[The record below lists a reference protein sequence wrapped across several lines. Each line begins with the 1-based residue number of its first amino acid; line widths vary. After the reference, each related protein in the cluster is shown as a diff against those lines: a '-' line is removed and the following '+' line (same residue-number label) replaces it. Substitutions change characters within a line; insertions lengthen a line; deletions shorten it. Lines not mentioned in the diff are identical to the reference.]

1 MQTEPVRR
9 PRKRRTV
16 QTAIEMTE
24 PLSVI
29 EATPGAGESTDT
41 LPAVIDTTGVALDDT
56 GQPLPPPEP
65 EPEPP
70 RTDFYFP
77 PLPRTPAG
85 GGQASNPP
93 KQRDAFNAPHQTW
106 ATTRVILLAGLHGV
120 LLLLRGLLLLL
131 RGLWRG
137 LRLLAQGI
145 AAASMS
151 MGRGSRRSYQ
161 RWLAPVLGAVWRW
174 ITDDPY
180 APPRE
185 NTRQPILQGRVLGVY
200 RYRLY
205 QRILVGVFGSLP
217 LAAISLYLLNDL
229 ISTFQAGV
237 SDWLFWLQDIAG
249 TLVGLFG
256 CLIFLRLTSTRIT
269 LHSDGIEYK
278 TWFRVV
284 RSRWEEIAVLK
295 VEYFRR
301 NERWVVG
308 TGRGAWAFLHRS
320 VLGLPKGRQLAK
332 LITLYARLNSTG
344 TPYWLPAVGR
354 FNENRA
360 FGEIHLPQ
368 DKARRTRTISEA

>member
-1 MQTEPVRR
+1 MQPEPVRR
-9 PRKRRTV
+9 SRRRRTV
-16 QTAIEMTE
+16 QPVIEMTE
-24 PLSVI
+24 PVSMMEAAPSV
-29 EATPGAGESTDT
+29 EEPTST
-41 LPAVIDTTGVALDDT
+41 LPTVIDSTGVALDDT
-56 GQPLPPPEP
+56 GQPLQPPP

-70 RTDFYFP
+70 RTEFYFP
-77 PLPRTPAG
+77 PLPRTPTG
-85 GGQASNPP
+85 GSQTPPPTKRQA
-93 KQRDAFNAPHQTW
+93 AFNAAQTW
-106 ATTRVILLAGLHGV
+106 ATLQAILLACLRGAWLF
-120 LLLLRGLLLLL
+120 LRGLVRFL
-131 RGLWRG
+131 RLVWRG
-137 LRLLAQGI
+137 LRLLARGI
-145 AAASMS
+145 AAASVGL
-151 MGRGSRRSYQ
+151 GRWSKRHWL
-161 RWLAPVLGAVWRW
+161 RWLAPGLGAIWRW
-174 ITDDPY
+174 ITHDPY

-185 NTRQPILQGRVLGVY
+185 NSQQSILQGRVLGVY

-229 ISTFQAGV
+229 ISTFRAGV

-256 CLIFLRLTSTRIT
+256 CLILLRLTSTRIT
-269 LHSDGIEYK
+269 LHSDGIEYR

-284 RSRWEEIAVLK
+284 RSRWEEIGVLK

-301 NERWVVG
+301 NERWIVG

-332 LITLYARLNSTG
+332 LITIYARLNSTG

-354 FNENRA
+354 FNEKRA

-368 DKARRTRTISEA
+368 DRAHQPGTNVEA

>member
-1 MQTEPVRR
+1 
-9 PRKRRTV
+9 
-16 QTAIEMTE
+16 MTE
-24 PLSVI
+24 PTSVL
-29 EATPGAGESTDT
+29 EAAPIVEASTET
-41 LPAVIDTTGVALDDT
+41 LPTIIDSTAVALDDT
-56 GQPLPPPEP
+56 GQPLPPPPP

-70 RTDFYFP
+70 RTDFFFP
-77 PLPRTPAG
+77 PLPRTPPAG
-85 GGQASNPP
+85 RTTTPP
-93 KQRDAFNAPHQTW
+93 KKQRASVTAAQVWSVVQT
-106 ATTRVILLAGLHGV
+106 VLLVCWRGLA
-120 LLLLRGLLLLL
+120 LLLRGVIVLL
-131 RGLWRG
+131 RVLWRG
-137 LRLLAQGI
+137 LRLLARGI
-145 AAASMS
+145 AWVMVSIARGS
-151 MGRGSRRSYQ
+151 GRGWQ
-161 RWLAPVLGAVWRW
+161 RWMSPVLHTGWHWA
-174 ITDDPY
+174 TDDPY

-205 QRILVGVFGSLP
+205 QRVLVGGFGILP
-217 LAAISLYLLNDL
+217 LAAISLYLLNNL

-237 SDWLFWLQDIAG
+237 NDWLFWLQDIAG

-284 RSRWEEIAVLK
+284 RSRWDEIAVLK

-320 VLGLPKGRQLAK
+320 VLGIPKGRQLAK
-332 LITLYARLNSTG
+332 LIALYARLNSTG

-354 FNENRA
+354 FNERGQS
-360 FGEIHLPQ
+360 GEVHLPQ
-368 DKARRTRTISEA
+368 DRTRRPRTPAEA